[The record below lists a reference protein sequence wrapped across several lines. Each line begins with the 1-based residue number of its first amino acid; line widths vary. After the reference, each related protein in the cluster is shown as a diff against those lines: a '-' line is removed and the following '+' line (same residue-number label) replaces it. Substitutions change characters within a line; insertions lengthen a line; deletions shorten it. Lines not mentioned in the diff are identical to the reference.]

1 MLPSKKIVSATS
13 QRTFNS
19 NIFIAVVTVFEVGET
34 LCLHNYGNKRRD
46 ITIVHL
52 SGVRSQSSETL

>member
-1 MLPSKKIVSATS
+1 MLPPKKIVSATS

-52 SGVRSQSSETL
+52 SGVRS